1 MGKNSGFL
9 LGALIGG
16 SAAAITA
23 LLLAPESGKELR
35 ARLAKQLDDVLD
47 STADYND
54 QVVDKADD
62 FKKLAQAKAIQLT
75 KQSEEIAN
83 LLKEKTGVATNEL
96 YADLKDQVVDLTNK
110 VKQSVQDLDLSNK
123 VSDVAVSEDVEPK
136 GEDIILD
143 FEALAS
149 EDETDDEKGIVVGKI
164 EDLIEQVASEEPV
177 NESQQNDETQTDV
190 LDSEDSE
197 LEKNK
202 KSGFPFW
209 KT

>member
-83 LLKEKTGVATNEL
+83 LLKEKTGVTTNEL
-96 YADLKDQVVDLTNK
+96 YTDLKDQVVDLTNK

-123 VSDVAVSEDVEPK
+123 LTDVAISEDVEPK

-149 EDETDDEKGIVVGKI
+149 EDESDDEKDIVVGKI

-177 NESQQNDETQTDV
+177 EETQNSNETQSEV
-190 LDSEDSE
+190 LDSTDSE
-197 LEKNK
+197 SEEK
-202 KSGFPFW
+202 
-209 KT
+209 

>member
-83 LLKEKTGVATNEL
+83 LLKEKTGVTTNEL

-123 VSDVAVSEDVEPK
+123 LADVTVSEDVEPK

-149 EDETDDEKGIVVGKI
+149 EDETDDEKDIVVGKI

-197 LEKNK
+197 LEEK
-202 KSGFPFW
+202 
-209 KT
+209 

>member
-54 QVVDKADD
+54 QVVDKADNL
-62 FKKLAQAKAIQLT
+62 KKLAQAKAIQLT

-123 VSDVAVSEDVEPK
+123 LSDVAVSEDVEPK

-149 EDETDDEKGIVVGKI
+149 EDETDDEKDIVVGKI

-197 LEKNK
+197 LEEK
-202 KSGFPFW
+202 
-209 KT
+209 

>member
-47 STADYND
+47 TTADYND
-54 QVVDKADD
+54 QVADKADD
-62 FKKLAQAKAIQLT
+62 FKKLAQEKAIQLT
-75 KQSEEIAN
+75 KQSEEIAH
-83 LLKEKTGVATNEL
+83 LLKEKTGLASNEL

-110 VKQSVQDLDLSNK
+110 VKNSVQKLDLNDELTDLSF
-123 VSDVAVSEDVEPK
+123 VEDVEPK

-143 FEALAS
+143 FEALAA
-149 EDETDDEKGIVVGKI
+149 DEKEEEEESQDIVLDDVDEI
-164 EDLIEQVASEEPV
+164 IEQVASEKSAEKT
-177 NESQQNDETQTDV
+177 E
-190 LDSEDSE
+190 E
-197 LEKNK
+197 LELNNPSDDEDKQQEEIEK
-202 KSGFPFW
+202 E
-209 KT
+209 

>member
-47 STADYND
+47 STAAYND

-83 LLKEKTGVATNEL
+83 LLKEKTGVTTNEL
-96 YADLKDQVVDLTNK
+96 YADLKDQVVDLTNR

-123 VSDVAVSEDVEPK
+123 LTDVAISEDVEPK

-143 FEALAS
+143 FEALAN
-149 EDETDDEKGIVVGKI
+149 EDEAEDEKDIVVGKI
-164 EDLIEQVASEEPV
+164 EDIIEQVASEEPV
-177 NESQQNDETQTDV
+177 EETQQPNEMHSEALTSEDNESE
-190 LDSEDSE
+190 EE
-197 LEKNK
+197 EK
-202 KSGFPFW
+202 
-209 KT
+209 

>member
-47 STADYND
+47 TTADYND
-54 QVVDKADD
+54 QVADKADD
-62 FKKLAQAKAIQLT
+62 FKKLAQEKAIQLT

-83 LLKEKTGVATNEL
+83 LLKEKTGLASNEL

-110 VKQSVQDLDLSNK
+110 VKNSVQKLDLTDELTDLSFM
-123 VSDVAVSEDVEPK
+123 EDAEPK

-143 FEALAS
+143 FEALAA
-149 EDETDDEKGIVVGKI
+149 DEKAEEEESQDIVLDDVDEI
-164 EDLIEQVASEEPV
+164 IEQVASEKSAEKK
-177 NESQQNDETQTDV
+177 E
-190 LDSEDSE
+190 E
-197 LEKNK
+197 LEINNPSDDEDKQQEEIEK
-202 KSGFPFW
+202 E
-209 KT
+209 

>member
-123 VSDVAVSEDVEPK
+123 LSDVAVSEDVEPK

-149 EDETDDEKGIVVGKI
+149 EDETDDEKDIVVGKI
-164 EDLIEQVASEEPV
+164 EDLIEQVANEEPV

-197 LEKNK
+197 LEEK
-202 KSGFPFW
+202 
-209 KT
+209 

>member
-83 LLKEKTGVATNEL
+83 LLKEKTGVTTNEL

-123 VSDVAVSEDVEPK
+123 LADVAVSEDVEPK

-149 EDETDDEKGIVVGKI
+149 EDETDDEKDIVVGKI

-197 LEKNK
+197 LEEK
-202 KSGFPFW
+202 
-209 KT
+209 

>member
-62 FKKLAQAKAIQLT
+62 LKKLAQAKAIQLT

-123 VSDVAVSEDVEPK
+123 LSDVAVSEDVEPK

-149 EDETDDEKGIVVGKI
+149 EDETDDEKDIVVGKI

-197 LEKNK
+197 LEEK
-202 KSGFPFW
+202 
-209 KT
+209 

>member
-47 STADYND
+47 TTADYND
-54 QVVDKADD
+54 QVADKADD
-62 FKKLAQAKAIQLT
+62 LKKLAQEKAIQLT
-75 KQSEEIAN
+75 KQSEEIAH
-83 LLKEKTGVATNEL
+83 LLKEKTGLASNEL

-110 VKQSVQDLDLSNK
+110 VKNSVQKLDLNDELTDLSF
-123 VSDVAVSEDVEPK
+123 VEDVEPK

-143 FEALAS
+143 FEALAA
-149 EDETDDEKGIVVGKI
+149 DEKAQEEESQDIVLDDVDEI
-164 EDLIEQVASEEPV
+164 IEQVASEKSKEKT
-177 NESQQNDETQTDV
+177 E
-190 LDSEDSE
+190 E
-197 LEKNK
+197 LEINNPSDDEDKQQEEIEK
-202 KSGFPFW
+202 E
-209 KT
+209 

>member
-62 FKKLAQAKAIQLT
+62 LKKLAQAKAIQLT

-123 VSDVAVSEDVEPK
+123 LSDVAVSEDVEPK

-149 EDETDDEKGIVVGKI
+149 KDEMDDEKDIVVGKI

-197 LEKNK
+197 LEEK
-202 KSGFPFW
+202 
-209 KT
+209 

>member
-123 VSDVAVSEDVEPK
+123 LTDVTVSEDVEPK

-149 EDETDDEKGIVVGKI
+149 EDETDDEKDIVVGKI

-197 LEKNK
+197 LEEK
-202 KSGFPFW
+202 
-209 KT
+209 

>member
-23 LLLAPESGKELR
+23 LLLAPKSGKELR

-62 FKKLAQAKAIQLT
+62 LKKLAQAKAIQLT

-83 LLKEKTGVATNEL
+83 LLKEKTGVTTNEL

-123 VSDVAVSEDVEPK
+123 LTDVAVSEDVEPK

-143 FEALAS
+143 FESLAS
-149 EDETDDEKGIVVGKI
+149 EDETDDEKDIVVGKI
-164 EDLIEQVASEEPV
+164 EDIIEQVASEEPV

-197 LEKNK
+197 LEEK
-202 KSGFPFW
+202 
-209 KT
+209 

>member
-47 STADYND
+47 TTADYND
-54 QVVDKADD
+54 QVADKADD
-62 FKKLAQAKAIQLT
+62 FKKLAQEKAIQLT
-75 KQSEEIAN
+75 KQSEEIAH
-83 LLKEKTGVATNEL
+83 LLKEKTGLASNEL

-110 VKQSVQDLDLSNK
+110 VKNSVQKLDLTDELTDLSFM
-123 VSDVAVSEDVEPK
+123 EDAEPK

-143 FEALAS
+143 FEALAA
-149 EDETDDEKGIVVGKI
+149 DEKAQEEESQDIVLDDVDEI
-164 EDLIEQVASEEPV
+164 IEQVASENSAEKT
-177 NESQQNDETQTDV
+177 E
-190 LDSEDSE
+190 E
-197 LEKNK
+197 LEINNPSDDEDKQQEEIEK
-202 KSGFPFW
+202 E
-209 KT
+209 

>member
-62 FKKLAQAKAIQLT
+62 LKKLAQAKAIQLT

-83 LLKEKTGVATNEL
+83 LLKEKTGVTTNEL

-123 VSDVAVSEDVEPK
+123 LTDVTVSENVEPK

-149 EDETDDEKGIVVGKI
+149 EDETDDEKDIVVGKI
-164 EDLIEQVASEEPV
+164 ENLIEQVASEEPV
-177 NESQQNDETQTDV
+177 NESQENDETQTDV

-197 LEKNK
+197 LEKK
-202 KSGFPFW
+202 
-209 KT
+209 

>member
-83 LLKEKTGVATNEL
+83 LLKEKTGVTTNEL

-123 VSDVAVSEDVEPK
+123 LSDVAVSEDVEPK

-149 EDETDDEKGIVVGKI
+149 EDETDDEKDIVVGKI
-164 EDLIEQVASEEPV
+164 EDLIEQVANEEPV

-190 LDSEDSE
+190 LDSEDSK
-197 LEKNK
+197 LEEK
-202 KSGFPFW
+202 
-209 KT
+209 

>member
-47 STADYND
+47 TTADYND
-54 QVVDKADD
+54 QVADKADD
-62 FKKLAQAKAIQLT
+62 FKKLAQEKAIQLT
-75 KQSEEIAN
+75 KQSEEIAH
-83 LLKEKTGVATNEL
+83 LLKEKTGLASNEL

-110 VKQSVQDLDLSNK
+110 VKNSVQKLDLNDELTDLSF
-123 VSDVAVSEDVEPK
+123 VEDVEPK

-143 FEALAS
+143 FEALAA
-149 EDETDDEKGIVVGKI
+149 DEKAQEEESQDIVLDDVDEI
-164 EDLIEQVASEEPV
+164 IEQVASEKSAEKT
-177 NESQQNDETQTDV
+177 E
-190 LDSEDSE
+190 E
-197 LEKNK
+197 LEINNPSDDEDK
-202 KSGFPFW
+202 KQEEIE
-209 KT
+209 KE

>member
-47 STADYND
+47 TTADYND
-54 QVVDKADD
+54 QVADKADD
-62 FKKLAQAKAIQLT
+62 FKKLAQEKAIQLT
-75 KQSEEIAN
+75 KQSEEIAH
-83 LLKEKTGVATNEL
+83 LLKEKTGLASNEL

-110 VKQSVQDLDLSNK
+110 VKNSVQKLDLNDELTDLSF
-123 VSDVAVSEDVEPK
+123 VEDVEPK

-143 FEALAS
+143 FEALAA
-149 EDETDDEKGIVVGKI
+149 DEKAQEEESQDI
-164 EDLIEQVASEEPV
+164 DLDDVDEIIEQVASEKSAEKT
-177 NESQQNDETQTDV
+177 E
-190 LDSEDSE
+190 E
-197 LEKNK
+197 LEINNPSDDEDKQQEEIEK
-202 KSGFPFW
+202 E
-209 KT
+209 

>member
-35 ARLAKQLDDVLD
+35 ARLAKQLDNVLD

-83 LLKEKTGVATNEL
+83 LLKEKTGVTTNEL

-123 VSDVAVSEDVEPK
+123 LTDVAVSEDVEPK

-149 EDETDDEKGIVVGKI
+149 EDETDDEKDIVVGKI

-197 LEKNK
+197 LEEK
-202 KSGFPFW
+202 
-209 KT
+209 

>member
-16 SAAAITA
+16 GAAAITA

-62 FKKLAQAKAIQLT
+62 LKKLAQAKAIQLT

-123 VSDVAVSEDVEPK
+123 LSDVAVSEDVEPK

-149 EDETDDEKGIVVGKI
+149 KDEMDDEKDIVVGKI

-197 LEKNK
+197 LEEK
-202 KSGFPFW
+202 
-209 KT
+209 

>member
-47 STADYND
+47 TTADYND
-54 QVVDKADD
+54 QVADKADD
-62 FKKLAQAKAIQLT
+62 FKKIAQEKAIQLT
-75 KQSEEIAN
+75 KQSEEIAH
-83 LLKEKTGVATNEL
+83 LLKEKTGLASNEL

-110 VKQSVQDLDLSNK
+110 VKNSVQKLDLTDELTDLSF
-123 VSDVAVSEDVEPK
+123 VEDVEPK

-143 FEALAS
+143 FEALAA
-149 EDETDDEKGIVVGKI
+149 DEKAEEEESQDIVLDDVDEI
-164 EDLIEQVASEEPV
+164 IEQVASEKSAEKT
-177 NESQQNDETQTDV
+177 E
-190 LDSEDSE
+190 E
-197 LEKNK
+197 LEINNPSDDEDKQQEEIEK
-202 KSGFPFW
+202 E
-209 KT
+209 

>member
-47 STADYND
+47 TTADYND
-54 QVVDKADD
+54 QVADKADD
-62 FKKLAQAKAIQLT
+62 FKKLAQEKAIQLT
-75 KQSEEIAN
+75 KQSEEIAH
-83 LLKEKTGVATNEL
+83 LLKEKTGLASNEL

-110 VKQSVQDLDLSNK
+110 VKNSVQKLDLTDELTDLSFM
-123 VSDVAVSEDVEPK
+123 EDAEPK

-143 FEALAS
+143 FEALAA
-149 EDETDDEKGIVVGKI
+149 DEKAEEEESQDIVLDDVDEI
-164 EDLIEQVASEEPV
+164 IEQVASEKSAEKT
-177 NESQQNDETQTDV
+177 E
-190 LDSEDSE
+190 E
-197 LEKNK
+197 LEINNPSDDEDKQQEEIEK
-202 KSGFPFW
+202 E
-209 KT
+209 

>member
-35 ARLAKQLDDVLD
+35 ARLAKQLDDFLD

-123 VSDVAVSEDVEPK
+123 LSDVAVSEDVEPK

-149 EDETDDEKGIVVGKI
+149 EDETDDEKDIVVGKI

-197 LEKNK
+197 LEEK
-202 KSGFPFW
+202 
-209 KT
+209 

>member
-35 ARLAKQLDDVLD
+35 ARLAKQLDNVLD

-62 FKKLAQAKAIQLT
+62 LKKLAQAKAIQLT

-123 VSDVAVSEDVEPK
+123 LSDVAVSEDVEPK

-149 EDETDDEKGIVVGKI
+149 EDETDDEKDIVVGKI

-197 LEKNK
+197 LEEK
-202 KSGFPFW
+202 
-209 KT
+209 

>member
-1 MGKNSGFL
+1 MGKNGGFL

-62 FKKLAQAKAIQLT
+62 LKKFAQAKAIQLT

-123 VSDVAVSEDVEPK
+123 LSDVAVSEDVEPK

-149 EDETDDEKGIVVGKI
+149 EDETDDEKDIVVGKI

-177 NESQQNDETQTDV
+177 NDSQQNDETQTDV

-197 LEKNK
+197 LEEK
-202 KSGFPFW
+202 
-209 KT
+209 

>member
-16 SAAAITA
+16 GAAAITA

-62 FKKLAQAKAIQLT
+62 LKKLAQAKAIQLT
-75 KQSEEIAN
+75 KQSEEITN

-123 VSDVAVSEDVEPK
+123 LSDVAVSEDVEPK

-149 EDETDDEKGIVVGKI
+149 KDEMDDEKDIVVGKI

-197 LEKNK
+197 LEEK
-202 KSGFPFW
+202 
-209 KT
+209 

>member
-47 STADYND
+47 TTADYND
-54 QVVDKADD
+54 QVADKADD
-62 FKKLAQAKAIQLT
+62 FKKLAQEKAIQLT
-75 KQSEEIAN
+75 KQSEEIAH
-83 LLKEKTGVATNEL
+83 LLKEKTGLASNEL

-110 VKQSVQDLDLSNK
+110 VKNSVQKLDLNDELTDLSF
-123 VSDVAVSEDVEPK
+123 VEDVEPK

-143 FEALAS
+143 FEALAA
-149 EDETDDEKGIVVGKI
+149 DEKEEEESQDIVLDDVDEI
-164 EDLIEQVASEEPV
+164 IEQVASEKSAEKT
-177 NESQQNDETQTDV
+177 E
-190 LDSEDSE
+190 E
-197 LEKNK
+197 LEINNPSDDEDKQQEEIEK
-202 KSGFPFW
+202 E
-209 KT
+209 

>member
-47 STADYND
+47 TTADYND
-54 QVVDKADD
+54 QVADKADD
-62 FKKLAQAKAIQLT
+62 FKKLAQEKAIQLT
-75 KQSEEIAN
+75 KQSEEIAH
-83 LLKEKTGVATNEL
+83 LLKEKTGLASNEL

-110 VKQSVQDLDLSNK
+110 VKNSVQKLDLNDELTDLSF
-123 VSDVAVSEDVEPK
+123 VEDVEPK

-143 FEALAS
+143 FEALAA
-149 EDETDDEKGIVVGKI
+149 DEKAQEEESQDIVLDDVDEI
-164 EDLIEQVASEEPV
+164 IEQVASEKSAEKT
-177 NESQQNDETQTDV
+177 E
-190 LDSEDSE
+190 E
-197 LEKNK
+197 LEINNPSDDEDKQQEEIEK
-202 KSGFPFW
+202 E
-209 KT
+209 

>member
-16 SAAAITA
+16 GAAAITA

-62 FKKLAQAKAIQLT
+62 LKKIAQAKAIQLT

-123 VSDVAVSEDVEPK
+123 LSDVAVSEDVEPK

-149 EDETDDEKGIVVGKI
+149 KDEMDDEKDIVVGKI

-197 LEKNK
+197 LEEK
-202 KSGFPFW
+202 
-209 KT
+209 

>member
-83 LLKEKTGVATNEL
+83 LLKEKTGVTTNEL

-123 VSDVAVSEDVEPK
+123 LTDVTVSEDVEPK

-149 EDETDDEKGIVVGKI
+149 EDETDDEKDIVVGKI

-190 LDSEDSE
+190 DSEDSE
-197 LEKNK
+197 LEEK
-202 KSGFPFW
+202 
-209 KT
+209 

>member
-35 ARLAKQLDDVLD
+35 ARLAKKLDDVLD
-47 STADYND
+47 TTADYND
-54 QVVDKADD
+54 QVADKADD
-62 FKKLAQAKAIQLT
+62 FKKLAQEKAIQLT

-83 LLKEKTGVATNEL
+83 LLKEKTGLASNEL

-110 VKQSVQDLDLSNK
+110 VKNSVQKLDLTDELTDLSF
-123 VSDVAVSEDVEPK
+123 VEDVEPK

-143 FEALAS
+143 FEALAA
-149 EDETDDEKGIVVGKI
+149 DEKAEEEESQDIVLDDVDEI
-164 EDLIEQVASEEPV
+164 IEQVASEKSAEKT
-177 NESQQNDETQTDV
+177 E
-190 LDSEDSE
+190 E
-197 LEKNK
+197 LEINNPSDDEDKQQEEIEK
-202 KSGFPFW
+202 E
-209 KT
+209 

>member
-83 LLKEKTGVATNEL
+83 LLKEKTGVTTNEL

-123 VSDVAVSEDVEPK
+123 LTDVAVSEDVEPK

-149 EDETDDEKGIVVGKI
+149 EDETDDEKDIVVGKI
-164 EDLIEQVASEEPV
+164 EDIIEQVASEEPV

-197 LEKNK
+197 LEKK
-202 KSGFPFW
+202 
-209 KT
+209 

>member
-1 MGKNSGFL
+1 MGKNGGFL

-62 FKKLAQAKAIQLT
+62 LKKLAQAKAIQLT

-123 VSDVAVSEDVEPK
+123 LSDVAVSEDVEPK

-149 EDETDDEKGIVVGKI
+149 EDETDDEKDIVVGKI

-197 LEKNK
+197 LEEK
-202 KSGFPFW
+202 
-209 KT
+209 

>member
-35 ARLAKQLDDVLD
+35 ARLAKQLDNVLD

-83 LLKEKTGVATNEL
+83 LLKEKTGVTTNEL

-123 VSDVAVSEDVEPK
+123 LTDVAVSEDVEPK

-149 EDETDDEKGIVVGKI
+149 EDETDDEKDIVVGKI
-164 EDLIEQVASEEPV
+164 ENLIEQVASEEPV
-177 NESQQNDETQTDV
+177 EETQKSNETQSEV
-190 LDSEDSE
+190 LDSTDSE
-197 LEKNK
+197 SEEK
-202 KSGFPFW
+202 
-209 KT
+209 

>member
-62 FKKLAQAKAIQLT
+62 LKKLAQAKAIQLT

-123 VSDVAVSEDVEPK
+123 LSDVAVSEDVEPK

-149 EDETDDEKGIVVGKI
+149 EDETDDEKDIVVSKI

-197 LEKNK
+197 LEEK
-202 KSGFPFW
+202 
-209 KT
+209 

>member
-16 SAAAITA
+16 GAAAITA

-62 FKKLAQAKAIQLT
+62 LKKLAQAKAIQLT

-123 VSDVAVSEDVEPK
+123 LSDVAVSEDVEPK

-149 EDETDDEKGIVVGKI
+149 KDEMDDEKDIVVGKI

-177 NESQQNDETQTDV
+177 NDSQQNDETQTDV

-197 LEKNK
+197 LEEK
-202 KSGFPFW
+202 
-209 KT
+209 